1 MTGRWKIAR
10 EALRNRH
17 PNPPLHLQTGQARTA
32 NGGNA
37 ENISHIYPSDRICPY
52 KLAAADPRRVVR
64 NLEATRRGWGEE
76 TRNNNNNK
84 NAKAGARAREAMQTY
99 VKTKNKVVDPT
110 RSVAA
115 VDTGM
120 YLVGLNL
127 FPALLGIL

>member
-1 MTGRWKIAR
+1 MHLTVGLAR
-10 EALRNRH
+10 GVYEK
-17 PNPPLHLQTGQARTA
+17 
-32 NGGNA
+32 
-37 ENISHIYPSDRICPY
+37 SHTTDNKS
-52 KLAAADPRRVVR
+52 
-64 NLEATRRGWGEE
+64 
-76 TRNNNNNK
+76 NNK
-84 NAKAGARAREAMQTY
+84 KPTETY

>member
-1 MTGRWKIAR
+1 MDEK
-10 EALRNRH
+10 
-17 PNPPLHLQTGQARTA
+17 NPAC
-32 NGGNA
+32 N
-37 ENISHIYPSDRICPY
+37 E
-52 KLAAADPRRVVR
+52 
-64 NLEATRRGWGEE
+64 WEE
-76 TRNNNNNK
+76 
-84 NAKAGARAREAMQTY
+84 EAMQTY

>member
-1 MTGRWKIAR
+1 MT
-10 EALRNRH
+10 ES
-17 PNPPLHLQTGQARTA
+17 ART
-32 NGGNA
+32 
-37 ENISHIYPSDRICPY
+37 
-52 KLAAADPRRVVR
+52 
-64 NLEATRRGWGEE
+64 NLELQIHVGSCVIWRQHGADGERNFFFKKRG
-76 TRNNNNNK
+76 K
-84 NAKAGARAREAMQTY
+84 KAKAGAKAREAMQTY

>member
-1 MTGRWKIAR
+1 MAR
-10 EALRNRH
+10 
-17 PNPPLHLQTGQARTA
+17 G
-32 NGGNA
+32 
-37 ENISHIYPSDRICPY
+37 
-52 KLAAADPRRVVR
+52 
-64 NLEATRRGWGEE
+64 
-76 TRNNNNNK
+76 NK
-84 NAKAGARAREAMQTY
+84 NKLKKKAKASARAREAMQTY

>member
-1 MTGRWKIAR
+1 MNG
-10 EALRNRH
+10 NPGMH
-17 PNPPLHLQTGQARTA
+17 PMRTR
-32 NGGNA
+32 
-37 ENISHIYPSDRICPY
+37 SD
-52 KLAAADPRRVVR
+52 A
-64 NLEATRRGWGEE
+64 
-76 TRNNNNNK
+76 
-84 NAKAGARAREAMQTY
+84 TY

>member
-1 MTGRWKIAR
+1 MAESTHANFELQIHSRVFNMGEHSVWK
-10 EALRNRH
+10 
-17 PNPPLHLQTGQARTA
+17 NPACD
-32 NGGNA
+32 
-37 ENISHIYPSDRICPY
+37 E
-52 KLAAADPRRVVR
+52 
-64 NLEATRRGWGEE
+64 WEE
-76 TRNNNNNK
+76 
-84 NAKAGARAREAMQTY
+84 EAMQTY

>member
-1 MTGRWKIAR
+1 MQKI
-10 EALRNRH
+10 
-17 PNPPLHLQTGQARTA
+17 
-32 NGGNA
+32 
-37 ENISHIYPSDRICPY
+37 
-52 KLAAADPRRVVR
+52 
-64 NLEATRRGWGEE
+64 GEGVE
-76 TRNNNNNK
+76 KKTH
-84 NAKAGARAREAMQTY
+84 TY

>member
-1 MTGRWKIAR
+1 M
-10 EALRNRH
+10 
-17 PNPPLHLQTGQARTA
+17 GQARTA
-32 NGGNA
+32 NGGNT
-37 ENISHIYPSDRICPY
+37 ENISHIYPSDRVRPY

-64 NLEATRRGWGEE
+64 NLEARMGRGDKE
-76 TRNNNNNK
+76 NNNK
-84 NAKAGARAREAMQTY
+84 KAKAGARAREAMQTY

>member
-1 MTGRWKIAR
+1 M
-10 EALRNRH
+10 
-17 PNPPLHLQTGQARTA
+17 
-32 NGGNA
+32 
-37 ENISHIYPSDRICPY
+37 
-52 KLAAADPRRVVR
+52 R

-76 TRNNNNNK
+76 IQNHNNDDK
-84 NAKAGARAREAMQTY
+84 KRAKAGARAREAMQTY

>member
-1 MTGRWKIAR
+1 MQTSSCESTLVCLIWGHTVDEK
-10 EALRNRH
+10 
-17 PNPPLHLQTGQARTA
+17 NPACNEWEG
-32 NGGNA
+32 
-37 ENISHIYPSDRICPY
+37 
-52 KLAAADPRRVVR
+52 
-64 NLEATRRGWGEE
+64 
-76 TRNNNNNK
+76 
-84 NAKAGARAREAMQTY
+84 EAMQTY

>member
-1 MTGRWKIAR
+1 MQGK
-10 EALRNRH
+10 E
-17 PNPPLHLQTGQARTA
+17 
-32 NGGNA
+32 
-37 ENISHIYPSDRICPY
+37 
-52 KLAAADPRRVVR
+52 RVK
-64 NLEATRRGWGEE
+64 
-76 TRNNNNNK
+76 NNK
-84 NAKAGARAREAMQTY
+84 QNKRCTTY

>member
-1 MTGRWKIAR
+1 MDTQCTKAPACKRV
-10 EALRNRH
+10 
-17 PNPPLHLQTGQARTA
+17 RT
-32 NGGNA
+32 
-37 ENISHIYPSDRICPY
+37 EKRC
-52 KLAAADPRRVVR
+52 K
-64 NLEATRRGWGEE
+64 
-76 TRNNNNNK
+76 
-84 NAKAGARAREAMQTY
+84 TY

>member
-1 MTGRWKIAR
+1 MGR
-10 EALRNRH
+10 
-17 PNPPLHLQTGQARTA
+17 ARTA

-37 ENISHIYPSDRICPY
+37 EKKNISHIYPSGRIRPY
-52 KLAAADPRRVVR
+52 KLGAADPRRVVR
-64 NLEATRRGWGEE
+64 NLEATRRGWREE
-76 TRNNNNNK
+76 IKPVRE
-84 NAKAGARAREAMQTY
+84 AAAEEEAMQTY

>member
-1 MTGRWKIAR
+1 MR
-10 EALRNRH
+10 
-17 PNPPLHLQTGQARTA
+17 
-32 NGGNA
+32 
-37 ENISHIYPSDRICPY
+37 
-52 KLAAADPRRVVR
+52 
-64 NLEATRRGWGEE
+64 RRG
-76 TRNNNNNK
+76 RCIK
-84 NAKAGARAREAMQTY
+84 TY